1 MSQIDKRIKVNT
13 IIENQLPTFLLSDFP
28 NAVEFFKQYYIS
40 QEFQGGVSDLINNF
54 NQYQKVDNLV
64 PEVIVGLTSITAD
77 VSTTDTIINVPST
90 KGFPSE
96 YGLIKIND
104 EIISYT
110 GITTNSFTGCI
121 RGFSGV
127 TGYNV
132 GVSSSLLDVNKEKLT
147 FEDTNASSH
156 TSGTEVKNL
165 SVLFLQEFYK
175 KLKRTFLPGFEDIT
189 LATELDVG
197 NFVKFARS
205 FYQSKGTEE
214 SITVLFKVLF
224 GVESKILDLESNLI
238 KPSKAEF
245 NRREIIVADL
255 ITETGDPSKLVGQ
268 TIFKSNDLN
277 TNASVSEVEI
287 FTRGGKSYYKLSL
300 FVGYSDSDLIQGV
313 FNVSG
318 KTKVI
323 NPVSIGSSIIS
334 VDSTIGF
341 GATGTVIS
349 GSNTIDYTSKSVNQ
363 FFGCT
368 GVVSNISTA
377 DDIRINENIFGYED
391 GDLNKK
397 IELRITGVL
406 SDFKP
411 VDNINLV
418 NEGENV
424 YVKNVGEKINNNS
437 ESYKE
442 IFANVWQYN
451 TSSRFQVEIVGGTF
465 KLKTK
470 IDKASLRVG
479 DKFDILRRNEQTID
493 GSGTVQS
500 VDTKLNQ
507 ITVTDLSFTPQAGEE
522 YDIRRVILKAKS
534 TKTAI
539 EEGNDNIISD
549 VLNVYTD
556 GEVDGYV
563 ASNSLPSYSIDL
575 EKVVESTELNQ
586 NSLLGVNESDSN
598 KFNFI
603 KFNPPVG
610 EDIKF
615 LEGDAVVYNV
625 QKDVNSVDNNPAS
638 VASGLVDG
646 QLYFV
651 DPQPETGNT
660 KISRVALYLS
670 RSQIGSASTVQIG
683 AGSSALDKHVFT
695 LQRHS
700 GKNLSSN
707 KILRKYPLSQN
718 LQVTSNK
725 DDVVDDI
732 GILKNGVEIRSPISN
747 DRIFFGPIESID
759 LANGGS
765 DYDIINPP
773 TVEVES
779 STGTTALIEPILSGS
794 VENVF
799 VDPQDFD
806 IETVKSISL
815 TGGNGS
821 GCELQAL
828 TGARFRSIEFDA
840 RPNSFGGGLDI
851 EEETITFKGKHNL
864 ETGQK
869 VTYKNNGYNSL
880 GISTIFGIQNPQ
892 QIDGTL
898 ADGDSYFVRVINSST
913 IRIFNTES
921 DAKFN
926 TGGAVG
932 VNTIGIATDFNANGI
947 HEFRTASKNT
957 ILGVKVINSGS
968 GYQHRKLR
976 VSQSGISTSYDKII
990 FDDHGFEHGDIVEY
1004 TPTVGAIQGLSTTSS
1019 YYVIKVDDNSF
1030 RLSDAG
1036 IGATDKSNFDRGK
1049 FVDLEST
1056 GTGYQTFTYP
1066 EIKVNVEV
1074 VYGSTVTGSFNFT
1087 PVVIGSLT
1095 GGYLYEK
1102 GTNYGSNI
1110 LNHENIPD
1118 IKLKTGKNAGI
1129 KASISNGKIKSV
1141 VVTNK
1146 GKEYSSPP
1154 KIVVSDTSGTGA
1166 ILRPVIENK
1175 QLVDVIV
1182 INSGIGY
1189 DPNTIQITVESR
1201 GKNGLYVPRLRNL
1214 TLNDQFRFGSE
1225 TFTEKPTNLTYS
1237 ILSYSQKIA
1246 EDFEKDTFTTNNSG
1260 EFVTQTKHSPII
1272 GWAND
1277 GNPIYGPFGYSDP
1290 ENINSPI
1297 KILTPSY
1304 SKDISEVFNR
1314 PSGFEEGFF
1323 NEDYILNNTGD
1334 LDLHNGRFGKTPE
1347 FPNGIYAYFATVE
1360 KDANGKLSGT
1370 YPYFIGKT
1378 YRLPLIQNNQ
1388 KLTQDFDFNNSNLL
1402 RNTFPYNVGEKF
1414 ADNDFIIESNEIIRQ
1429 SIKVETVEKGG
1440 IENLIILDGGSNYK
1454 IGDKVVFDETDTGG
1468 SGFSAEVNQ
1477 IVGLGVSTIETELES
1492 FESVVFTRK
1501 NDSTIQARLLPSIEL
1516 TNLSAVQISGLSTS
1530 IKNLTNTFNIGVR
1543 TETVGLAKSMVEKQS
1558 GVARVQDIFVNK
1570 IPNGLSVGGSIKVG
1584 SGNVS
1589 SVEFLEVL
1597 NIFPTERVIRVL
1609 RSKGDLGAVAIA
1621 HTFGSNV
1628 DSLNNK
1634 FEFSVKTD
1642 EFESKDQDI
1651 VYFNPVHSIAV
1662 GTSGIG
1668 SAVTVNV
1675 GETSTLVQIP
1685 ERQIYLPNHPFI
1697 TGQKVTLN
1705 VPNVTNNKILVSPT
1719 TNNSDSFNIP
1729 FGNQAETSID
1739 LFVIKK
1745 GENYIGLSTV
1755 GIGSTSQGLYF
1766 RSNASNSG
1774 PISGFAGISSF
1785 FYNLTSN
1792 FTQLTGDVDKITS
1805 TVTTNVS
1812 AANTTTHGLK
1822 NGDQVKINV
1831 IPNLS
1836 VGIGTTVPVV
1846 VDYNAEFEKLL
1857 INPLT
1862 FNATD
1867 VEANRIDIED
1877 HGFITGDK
1885 VFYEGSAT
1893 GLSTGSYYVNKV
1905 SDRYFQLAETLN
1917 DLSSDP
1923 VRTVPITANTG
1934 GSGQKIS
1941 PINPKINSIK
1951 NSKLTFNLSSSNLSG
1966 YNFKIFYDKNL
1977 QNEFKSSTDS
1987 TSFNVSSIG
1996 NAGSAGAAL
2005 TVSYSPTTPSILY
2018 YGVEKGKFI
2027 STSDT
2032 DVVNCAQI
2040 VFIDSLFNGEYN
2052 IFDTTDETFKFSP
2065 RLPEF
2070 LNYDV
2075 ADCEVLEYSTNS
2087 KNTTGAIKDLK
2098 INSQGFNYKKLP
2110 TFKSVSSVD
2119 GINAN
2124 IVPDSKS
2131 IGKIKKFRINN
2142 IGYEY
2147 SSDKTLQPEGFTS
2160 PIVDIDNL
2168 DVIDSVKI
2176 LSGGSN
2182 YTSAPN
2188 LVVFNPIS
2196 NTVVDNVSMIA
2207 TVPNQSVT
2215 EVEVVAPI
2223 NGLDSVE
2230 HIIVPINNSNGIGIN
2245 SIQSNQDGLSGIV
2258 TCFLETPFNGF
2269 PDPQPFAIG
2278 DEIFVEGIQRIN
2290 EVGIGTQQGIS
2301 TSTTVEG
2308 EGYNS
2313 TDHNFNY
2320 FEVTKYI
2327 GGTRARLEFNLTG
2340 VTTNPGFAKTFQS
2353 GYATIV
2359 NKNVLP
2365 QIVPVQTRG
2374 QFLINEE
2381 LTVNGSE
2388 TDLLIVTEI
2397 RDDYIKVDGLFVL
2410 REGDRIVGK
2419 TTNVSAEIVSANYK
2433 KSLFKIDYSSRQ
2445 DYGWLDDIGKL
2456 NLDTQVI
2463 PDNDYYQNLSY
2474 SVRSPIVWDKFI
2486 NTVNSLVHPA
2496 GMKNFADTT
2505 IQRNTPSGIQTA
2517 SSSSAVVID
2526 LLNDP
2531 LRVDAINNFDF
2542 VTDFDRIGNKSNN
2555 LILKTKQLTD
2565 FSKCISNRVLIHDD
2579 ISDQFSSVG
2588 FSANSS
2594 IIEEISNLYQSYII
2608 QIVDPDTFDTQ
2619 LSELIVYTSEDDIF
2633 LVEKSSDTSG
2643 IGLNNTNTNLKLG
2656 NFDTEK
2662 TDTGV
2667 RNLLFNPV
2675 EKFTRD
2681 HNIKILKTNYDTNSV
2696 GIGTNSV
2703 GNVSLTGLGK
2713 EVAASTTETIIEYPK
2728 TDFNGFYAKIFTQD
2742 LVTKEIN
2749 YNEIVLNFDGT
2760 NVVTSE
2766 IFTDKQ
2772 DGLSSNSVGILTSK
2786 FENNLIKLQLINDT
2800 SNNIKVNGDVVGL
2813 GTTTTSTG
2821 TFRYLVSGQI
2831 AGFENSLRLES
2842 SYSTATSSPI
2852 TYSTI
2857 DKTKDSTVKTLV
2869 RVSCGQTSA
2878 IHQVVTIRDAD
2889 DVLTVQYPFVS
2900 IGSTN
2905 GLGSFDGVINGSN
2918 INLRFTP
2925 DSNIQSLVEVQA
2937 FNQIFNTNSDFDNTP
2952 PKLSYGTNELDLFL
2966 TTYDGLEGK
2975 RANKTKFELTH
2986 EGTPIYSKTFNPD
2999 GVGLEKSTG
3008 VFTINNHF
3016 FNTNEELI
3024 YTPDTTF
3031 AGVAA
3036 TAVSIGQ
3043 TTLPTG
3049 ITTDILPSTVFVKL
3063 QNENEFQLF
3072 PRREDVTSG
3081 VAITFTGIGA
3091 GNAHRLSMTK
3101 SLSKTIIGLDGIV
3114 QQPINFT
3121 SISHNLDGAISDTQT
3136 QFALSGISSIL
3147 TSDLLKIDDEYLKI
3161 QEVGFTSTADGSGQI
3176 DSSLNISLGIS
3187 TIPTV
3192 KVERGVLGISASSH
3206 ADNSLVR
3213 IHRGSFN
3220 IVDSFVHFIEPPKG
3234 NTRSRKTNTELPFV
3248 KAKFSGR
3255 TFTRQNYTTNMLFDD
3270 ISDDFTGLRKDYK
3283 LTVGGANTS
3292 SGIQVGNGIVFI
3304 NGVFQTPFTTNNEG
3318 HNYLIEAD
3326 TTAGISTISFT
3337 GITST
3342 NGQPIVSESDINQNQ
3357 IPRGGLIVSLG
3368 STTGLGYAPLVGAK
3382 VKPFTNSSGTI
3393 TSVVGVGTSSGVP
3406 LGIQTA
3412 AYDHITGIIT
3422 VTTDIVHGFSLNRP
3436 NTVKL
3441 ERLEF
3446 SCANQH
3452 AGVTTTFF
3460 QDHDRALFLVGI
3472 VSERTIE
3479 VQAGPSTIPHIY
3491 QGGGDVFEFFEDL
3504 TFGSGYRGNMPVPIE
3519 VVDINFLH
3527 KFVSSSNNSI
3537 SVQGSSSTFTP
3548 TDAIYD
3554 SATGNLT
3561 LSIAGH
3567 GLTTSNKIKIAT
3579 NSLVF
3584 TCDKD
3589 GHFSNHPYPRSTD
3602 PANNVFLTITAVTTD
3617 TITVNVGAG
3626 GGGGTGADITAS
3638 QGPGGVLSFTI
3649 NSGGSGYINPQIN
3662 VPEPNL
3668 ENLTVEGVSRL
3679 GIGTTTDTGSQLLLD
3694 VEVSAASTSVGIGST
3709 LFEIKNF
3716 KVARSGHSFK
3726 KGDKFRPVGLVTAL
3740 GFSEPVQEFELEV
3753 LEIINDKFSS
3763 WQFGEIDFIDSIGIL
3778 QDGLRTRFPIFF
3790 NGELLSFEKDPR
3802 DSVSQQIDLDA
3813 VLLIFVN
3820 GVLQTPKEAYQFEG
3834 GSTFTFLEA
3843 PDAGDK
3849 VDIFFYKGED
3859 GVDIKIADIKETV
3872 KIGDTLFVSKNDQL
3886 SGITTT
3892 QSRDRIVK
3900 DLLNTDRVETDIYVG
3915 RGIDEKN
3922 EKPIKWIKQK
3932 TDLKLNGVI
3941 VDKTRPIIEPQIYPT
3956 AKIIGDLSVTSGPG
3970 VSIGDGIFV
3979 DDATSFFYE
3988 DPVKGGAGYSSGG
4001 SNFQVDSVDA
4011 LITSGDINEGATV
4024 TATISSGSLS
4034 GFTITNPGSGYADGT
4049 FNLNITEPL
4058 GAGTTD
4064 INVGASTA
4072 TATATFSGGSLVS
4085 TNITDAG
4092 SGFINPPRA
4101 ILPLPPFKT
4110 EKITGITQVE
4120 GFVGIITGIKNVSRG
4135 GSGRALKF
4143 FYHSVLRN
4151 ADGQLINVDAST
4163 LKADYPV
4170 LITGTSVG
4178 SGATSI
4184 VNTNA
4189 DVVGIGTTFVDNIYI
4204 VKSPSDNG
4212 SNKGHFTA
4220 NIHTNSNSSI
4230 SGIDTTGFYEG
4241 ATGIATALGFITWG
4255 RLYGDS
4261 SSFKR
4266 SSNPISIDVKGK
4278 TLSDFS
4284 ISGLSTFPTIQR
4296 KSYDNLGERGHRG
4309 SGSIRADIT

>member
-77 VSTTDTIINVPST
+77 VSTTDTVINVPST

-96 YGLIKIND
+96 YGLLKIND

-121 RGFSGV
+121 RGFSGI

-132 GVSSSLLDVNKEKLT
+132 GISSSLLDVNKEKLT
-147 FEDTNASSH
+147 FEDTSASNH
-156 TSGTEVKNL
+156 ISGTEVKNL

-205 FYQSKGTEE
+205 FYQAKGTEE
-214 SITVLFKVLF
+214 SITILFKVLF

-245 NRREIIVADL
+245 NRREIVVADL

-287 FTRGGKSYYKLSL
+287 FTREGKSYYKLSL
-300 FVGYSDSDLIQGV
+300 FVGYSDSDLIQGI

-341 GATGTVIS
+341 GATGTIIS

-391 GDLNKK
+391 GDLSKK

-406 SDFKP
+406 SDFKTI
-411 VDNINLV
+411 DDINLV
-418 NEGENV
+418 NEGENI
-424 YVKNVGEKINNNS
+424 YVKNVGEKVNNNS

-451 TSSRFQVEIVGGTF
+451 TSSRFQVEIAGATF

-493 GSGTVQS
+493 GSGVVQS
-500 VDTKLNQ
+500 VDALLNQ
-507 ITVTDLSFTPQAGEE
+507 ITVTSLGGFTPAAGEE
-522 YDIRRVILKAKS
+522 YDIRRIVLKAKS

-539 EEGNDNIISD
+539 GEGNDNIISD

-575 EKVVESTELNQ
+575 EKVVESTEFNQ
-586 NSLLGVNESDSN
+586 NTLLGVNETDTD
-598 KFNFI
+598 KFSFI

-625 QKDVNSVDNNPAS
+625 QKDVNSTDNNPAT

-700 GKNLSSN
+700 GKDLSSN

-747 DRIFFGPIESID
+747 DRIFFGPIEKID
-759 LANGGS
+759 LANEGS

-806 IETVKSISL
+806 IQTVKSISL

-840 RPNSFGGGLDI
+840 RPNSFGGGLDLD
-851 EEETITFKGKHNL
+851 EETITFKGKHNL

-869 VTYKNNGYNSL
+869 ITYKNNGYNSL
-880 GISTIFGIQNPQ
+880 GIGPAFNTTSPQ
-892 QIDGTL
+892 VIDGTL
-898 ADGDSYFVRVINSST
+898 ADGDSYFVRVINSTT
-913 IRIFNTES
+913 IRIFNSES

-932 VNTIGIATDFNANGI
+932 VNTIGIATDFNASGI
-947 HEFRTASKNT
+947 HEFRTESKNT
-957 ILGVKVINSGS
+957 ILGVKVLNSGA

-976 VSQSGISTSYDKII
+976 VPPSGISTSYDKIF
-990 FDDHGFEHGDIVEY
+990 FDNHGFNAGEIIEY
-1004 TPTVGAIQGLSTTSS
+1004 SNDVGQTISGLSTSIS
-1019 YYVIKVDDNSF
+1019 YFVMDVDDNSF
-1030 RLSDAG
+1030 RLANAG
-1036 IGATDKSNFDRGK
+1036 VGATNTTNFDRGK
-1049 FVDLEST
+1049 FVNLTSQ
-1056 GTGYQTFTYP
+1056 GTDYHCFSYP
-1066 EIKVNVEV
+1066 KIQVNVEV

-1087 PVVIGSLT
+1087 PVITGSLT

-1118 IKLKTGKNAGI
+1118 IKLKTGKNAGV

-1154 KIVVSDTSGTGA
+1154 KIVVSDSTGTGA

-1189 DPNTIQITVESR
+1189 NSNTIQITVESR
-1201 GKNGLYVPRLRNL
+1201 GKNGLYIPRLRNL

-1225 TFTEKPTNLTYS
+1225 TFIERPTNLSYS

-1246 EDFEKDTFTTNNSG
+1246 EDFEKDTFTISNSG
-1260 EFVTQTKHSPII
+1260 EFVAQVKHSPII

-1277 GNPIYGPFGYSDP
+1277 GNPIYGPFGYTDP

-1304 SKDISEVFNR
+1304 SKDINQVFNR
-1314 PSGFEEGFF
+1314 PSGFEAGFF

-1334 LDLHNGRFGKTPE
+1334 LDSHNGRFSKTPE

-1360 KDANGKLSGT
+1360 KDINGKLSGVF
-1370 YPYFIGKT
+1370 PYFIGKT
-1378 YRLPLIQNNQ
+1378 YRLPLIQDNQ
-1388 KLTQDFDFNNSNLL
+1388 KLNQDFDFNNSNLL
-1402 RNTFPYNVGEKF
+1402 RNTFPYSVGEKF
-1414 ADNDFIIESNEIIRQ
+1414 ADNDFIIESNEIVRQ

-1440 IENLIILDGGSNYK
+1440 VENLIILDGGSNYK
-1454 IGDKVVFDETDTGG
+1454 VGDKVVFDENDTGG
-1468 SGFSAEVNQ
+1468 SGFSAEVNR
-1477 IVGLGVSTIETELES
+1477 IVGIGVSTIETELES

-1501 NDSTIQARLLPSIEL
+1501 NESTVQARLLPSMEL

-1543 TETVGLAKSMVEKQS
+1543 TETVGLAKSMVEKAS

-1584 SGNVS
+1584 SGNTTS
-1589 SVEFLEVL
+1589 IEFLEVL

-1609 RSKGDLGAVAIA
+1609 RSKGNIGAVAIA

-1634 FEFSVKTD
+1634 FEISVKTD

-1675 GETSTLVQIP
+1675 GETSTVVQIP
-1685 ERQIYLPNHPFI
+1685 ERQIYLPNHPFR

-1705 VPNVTNNKILVSPT
+1705 VPNVTNNKITVSPT
-1719 TNNSDSFNIP
+1719 TNNSDAFQIP
-1729 FGNQAETSID
+1729 FGNQSQTSID

-1755 GIGSTSQGLYF
+1755 AIGSTSQGLYF
-1766 RSNASNSG
+1766 KSNASTSG

-1862 FNATD
+1862 FNAAD
-1867 VEANRIDIED
+1867 VETNQIDIED

-1885 VFYEGSAT
+1885 VFYQGSAT

-1923 VRTVPITANTG
+1923 VRTVLITANTG

-1966 YNFKIFYDKNL
+1966 YEFKLFYDENL
-1977 QNEFKSSTDS
+1977 QNEFKSSSDS

-1996 NAGSAGAAL
+1996 NPGSVGAAL
-2005 TVSYSPTTPSILY
+2005 TISYSPTTPNILY
-2018 YGVEKGKFI
+2018 YGVEKGQFI

-2032 DVVNCAQI
+2032 DVVNYSQI

-2070 LNYDV
+2070 LNYDIT
-2075 ADCEVLEYSTNS
+2075 DCEVLEYSTNS

-2147 SSDKTLQPEGFTS
+2147 ASDKTLQPEGFAA

-2176 LSGGSN
+2176 LSGGLN

-2188 LVVFNPIS
+2188 LIVFNPIS
-2196 NTVVDNVSMIA
+2196 NTVVDDVSMIA
-2207 TVPNQSVT
+2207 KVPNQSVT

-2230 HIIVPINNSNGIGIN
+2230 HLIIPINNSNGIGIN
-2245 SIQSNQDGLSGIV
+2245 SILSNPQGLSGIV

-2301 TSTTVEG
+2301 TSSTVQG
-2308 EGYNS
+2308 DGYNS
-2313 TDHNFNY
+2313 IDHNYGY
-2320 FEVTKYI
+2320 FTVSNYI
-2327 GGTRARLEFNLTG
+2327 GGTRARLEFNLAG
-2340 VTTNPGFAKTFQS
+2340 VTTNPGIAKTFQS

-2365 QIVPVQTRG
+2365 QIIPVQSRG
-2374 QFLINEE
+2374 QFLLNEE

-2410 REGDRIVGK
+2410 RNGDRIVGK
-2419 TTNVSAEIVSANYK
+2419 TTNVSAEIVNANYK
-2433 KSLFKIDYSSRQ
+2433 KSLFKINYSSRQ

-2505 IQRNTPSGIQTA
+2505 IQRNTQSGIQTV

-2542 VTDFDRIGNKSNN
+2542 ATDFDRIGNKSNN
-2555 LILKTKQLTD
+2555 LVLATKQLTD
-2565 FSKCISNRVLIHDD
+2565 FSKCISNRVLVHDD
-2579 ISDQFSSVG
+2579 ISDKFSSVG
-2588 FSANSS
+2588 FAANNSV
-2594 IIEEISNLYQSYII
+2594 IEEISNLYQSYII
-2608 QIVDPDTFDTQ
+2608 QIIDPDTFDTQ
-2619 LSELIVYTSEDDIF
+2619 LSELIVYTSEDDTF

-2656 NFDTEK
+2656 DFDTEK

-2675 EKFTRD
+2675 EKFTKD
-2681 HNIKILKTNYDTNSV
+2681 HNIKVLKTNYDTNSL
-2696 GIGTNSV
+2696 GIGTNTV

-2713 EVAASTTETIIEYPK
+2713 EITSSTTETIIEYPK
-2728 TDFNGFYAKIFTQD
+2728 TNFNGFYAKIFTQD
-2742 LVTKEIN
+2742 SVTKEIN
-2749 YNEIVLNFDGT
+2749 YNEIVCNFDGT

-2772 DGLSSNSVGILTSK
+2772 NGFSLNSVGILTSK

-2813 GTTTTSTG
+2813 GTTTTSSG
-2821 TFRYLVSGQI
+2821 TFRYLVAGQI

-2905 GLGSFDGVINGSN
+2905 GLGSFDGVVNGSN

-2937 FNQIFNTNSDFDNTP
+2937 FNQIFNTDSDFDNTP
-2952 PKLSYGTNELDLFL
+2952 PKLSYGTNDLDLFL
-2966 TTYDGLEGK
+2966 ATYDGLEGK

-2999 GVGLEKSTG
+2999 GVGLAKSNG
-3008 VFTINNHF
+3008 MFTINNHF

-3049 ITTDILPSTVFVKL
+3049 ITTDILPSTVFVKIKD
-3063 QNENEFQLF
+3063 ENNFQLF
-3072 PRREDVTSG
+3072 PRKVDVNSG

-3121 SISHNLDGAISDTQT
+3121 SITHNLDGAINNTQT

-3147 TSDLLKIDDEYLKI
+3147 TSDVLKIDDEYLKI
-3161 QEVGFTSTADGSGQI
+3161 EEVGFTSTADGSGQI

-3187 TIPTV
+3187 TFPTV

-3213 IHRGSFN
+3213 VHRGSFN

-3270 ISDDFTGLRKDYK
+3270 ISDEFTGLRKDYK

-3292 SGIQVGNGIVFI
+3292 SGIQVGNGIVLI

-3318 HNYLIEAD
+3318 HNYIIEAD

-3554 SATGNLT
+3554 SATGSLT

-3626 GGGGTGADITAS
+3626 GGGGTGANITAS
-3638 QGPGGVLSFTI
+3638 QGPGGVLSFNI
-3649 NSGGSGYINPQIN
+3649 VSGGSGYINPQIN

-3668 ENLTVEGVSRL
+3668 ENLTVEGISRL
-3679 GIGTTTDTGSQLLLD
+3679 GVGPTTVTGSQLLLD

-3740 GFSEPVQEFELEV
+3740 GFSAPVQEFELEV

-3763 WQFGEIDFIDSIGIL
+3763 WQFGEIDFIDSISIL
-3778 QDGLRTRFPIFF
+3778 QDGSRTRFPIFF
-3790 NGELLSFEKDPR
+3790 NGELLSFEKDPT

-3843 PDAGDK
+3843 PDVDDK

-3872 KIGDTLFVSKNDQL
+3872 KIGDTLFVSKNDRL
-3886 SGITTT
+3886 PGITTT

-3900 DLLNTDRVETDIYVG
+3900 DILNTDRVETDIYVG

-3922 EKPIKWIKQK
+3922 KKPIKWIKQK

-3970 VSIGDGIFV
+3970 VGDNDGIFV

-4001 SNFQVDSVDA
+4001 GNFIVDSVDA
-4011 LITSGDINEGATV
+4011 LITSGDINEGATI
-4024 TATISSGSLS
+4024 TATISSGSLT
-4034 GFTITNPGSGYADGT
+4034 GFTITNAGSGYADGT
-4049 FNLNITEPL
+4049 IDIKLTEPL
-4058 GAGTTD
+4058 GAGTT
-4064 INVGASTA
+4064 VGSASTA

-4085 TNITDAG
+4085 TNVTAAG
-4092 SGFINPPRA
+4092 SGFTVAPRA

-4110 EKITGITQVE
+4110 EKITGIDQVE
-4120 GFVGIITGIKNVSRG
+4120 GFVGIITGIKNVSRSG
-4135 GSGRALKF
+4135 GRALKF
-4143 FYHSVLRN
+4143 FYHAVLRD
-4151 ADGQLINVDAST
+4151 ADGKLDSVDAK
-4163 LKADYPV
+4163 LLEEDYPV
-4170 LITGTSVG
+4170 LVTGTSVG
-4178 SGATSI
+4178 SGATS
-4184 VNTNA
+4184 VVTTNSN
-4189 DVVGIGTTFVDNIYI
+4189 VVGIGTAFVDNIYI

-4212 SNKGHFTA
+4212 SSEGEFTA

-4230 SGIDTTGFYEG
+4230 AGIDTTGFYNG
-4241 ATGIATALGFITWG
+4241 TTGITTALGFITWG
-4255 RLYGDS
+4255 RLYGNS
-4261 SSFKR
+4261 LKR
-4266 SSNPISIDVKGK
+4266 SSNPISIDVKGR
-4278 TLSDFS
+4278 TLSNFS
-4284 ISGLSTFPTIQR
+4284 VSGLSTFPTIQR

-4309 SGSIRADIT
+4309 SGSIRADITW